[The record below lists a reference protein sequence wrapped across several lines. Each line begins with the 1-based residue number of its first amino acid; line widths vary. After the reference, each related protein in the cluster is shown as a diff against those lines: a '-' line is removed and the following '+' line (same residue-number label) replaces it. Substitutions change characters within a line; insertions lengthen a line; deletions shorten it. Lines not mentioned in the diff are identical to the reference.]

1 MTAGRLALLLLAA
14 TPAVAVAFQNP
25 QIEPVL
31 VDLKLGRLASRT
43 VPAHRS
49 GDTPLIPLFQFLE
62 LAELGRKQ
70 GADGSL
76 TTTLQPGN
84 VTVTVDPGRRRLV
97 VAGEERPLGPTEL
110 LVQNGEIFV
119 STSVLSRIAD
129 LRWQTSWADLEVV
142 LANPE
147 NLPIARRYRRE
158 AVAAA
163 RLATVPGVEV
173 QGWLRDPPSVVDGV
187 VADYNVL
194 VPTDPGPDGGSY
206 AFGMGLNVLNGS
218 LEGRVQNQ
226 GSVKEGNV
234 RVDVGWTKVWRDNRW
249 LSQVRLGDGYSSGP
263 RIRALRG
270 VAVGNVPFRRPAI
283 VGELPFAGTLGPGW
297 QVEAYRGGRLISFD
311 SVNTLG
317 QYSID
322 VPIQY
327 GENPVDF
334 LAYGP
339 FGEVRQFSQTYRVPV
354 DVVPAGRFEYGVSL
368 GACRAEAPC
377 QATGNLDARYGLST
391 RWTIEG
397 GVDQFWRDTLPDLL
411 HPYIGITGTL
421 TNAIG
426 IEAEVVN
433 DAVARGLLRIEPSVG
448 FQFLAE
454 ATRFAEDVTSP
465 ILTPEGRRQQ
475 YTLFSRVQPFG
486 SNQGWFYLDASVDW
500 IKAVAENSTT
510 ARLGASFQPGQIRLI
525 PSFRWRTATRLP
537 DGVTTTQRT
546 WGVNAVVL
554 PLQQL
559 GRVLGQVTLRGN
571 IDLDT
576 PFDPYAVSAYASRPL
591 SRYLRLELGGSWFRG
606 ERASLSAFF
615 TANLPQA
622 RAYTT
627 VERPATGE
635 VRATEFVQGSLLY
648 DRAFQKVSLSPG
660 PAIQQGAVSGRVFMD
675 MNDDGKFNPGEYVL
689 PDVRVTVGINS
700 ERTNQQGEFRISQLP
715 AYERLLASI
724 DTTTLASPLWLPA
737 FGAIEFETQPNR
749 FVTLNIP
756 VLSGGVIDGRVMRQA
771 PEGNVPVPGATLI
784 LRHLK
789 SGRTRSITT
798 FSDGGFYALSI
809 RPGEWEIRVD
819 PSVVARFGTRSDPVY
834 FNIKPTLQG
843 ESLSGITL
851 QIR

>member
-1 MTAGRLALLLLAA
+1 MTTGRLALLLLVA
-14 TPAVAVAFQNP
+14 TPAVAAAFQDP
-25 QIEPVL
+25 LIEPVL

-49 GDTPLIPLFQFLE
+49 GDTALIPLLQFLE

-76 TTTLQPGN
+76 TTTLQPAN
-84 VTVTVDPGRRRLV
+84 VVVTVDPRRRRML
-97 VAGEERPLGPTEL
+97 VAGQERRLDATDF
-110 LVQNGEIFV
+110 LVQNGELFV
-119 STSVLSRIAD
+119 STAVLSSVAD

-158 AVAAA
+158 ALAMA
-163 RLATVPGVEV
+163 RLVTMPGVEA
-173 QGWLRDPPSVVDGV
+173 QGWLRDPPSPVDGV

-206 AFGMGLNVLNGS
+206 AFGLGLNVLNGS

-226 GSVKEGNV
+226 GSVQAGEV
-234 RVDVGWTKVWRDNRW
+234 RLDLGWTRVWRDDRW
-249 LSQVRLGDGYSSGP
+249 LSQLRLGDGYSSGP
-263 RIRALRG
+263 RLRALRG
-270 VAVGNVPFRRPAI
+270 IALGNVPFRRPAI

-334 LAYGP
+334 IAYGP

-368 GACRAEAPC
+368 GACRYEAPC
-377 QATGNLDARYGLST
+377 QATANLDARYGVSA
-391 RWTIEG
+391 RWTVQG
-397 GVDQFWRDTLPDLL
+397 GVDQFWRDTLPDLF
-411 HPYIGITGTL
+411 HPYAGITGTL

-433 DAVARGLLRIEPSVG
+433 DAVLRGLLRIEPSVG
-448 FQFLAE
+448 FLFLAE
-454 ATRFAEDVTSP
+454 ATRFAGSVRSP
-465 ILTPEGRRQQ
+465 ILTPDGRNRQ

-486 SNQGWFYLDASVDW
+486 SNQGWFYLDGSVDW
-500 IKAVAENSTT
+500 IEAEAEQSTT
-510 ARLGASFQPGQIRLI
+510 ARLGASIQPGQIRLL
-525 PSFRWRTATRLP
+525 PSFRWRTTRPL
-537 DGVTTTQRT
+537 DGPTTTKTT

-554 PLQQL
+554 PLQRL
-559 GRVLGQVTLRGN
+559 GPVLGQVTLRGN

-576 PFDPYAVSAYASRPL
+576 PFDPYAVSAYLSRPMG
-591 SRYLRLELGGSWFRG
+591 RYLRLELGGSWFRS

-627 VERPATGE
+627 VERPPTGDL
-635 VRATEFVQGSLLY
+635 RATEFLQGSVLY
-648 DRAFQKVSLSPG
+648 DRAFQQVALSAG

-675 MNDDGKFNPGEYVL
+675 MNEDGKYTDGEYVL
-689 PDVRVTVGINS
+689 PDVRVTVGITS
-700 ERTNQQGEFRISQLP
+700 QRTNQQGEFRVTQLP
-715 AYERLLASI
+715 GYERLLAAV

-749 FVTLNIP
+749 FITLNIP
-756 VLSGGVIDGRVMRQA
+756 VLSGGVIDGRLIRRA
-771 PEGNVPVPGATLI
+771 PEGTVPVPGATLI

-789 SGRTRSITT
+789 TGRTRTITT

-809 RPGEWEIRVD
+809 RPGEWEIQVD
-819 PSVVARFGTRSDPVY
+819 PAVVARFGTRADPVY
-834 FNIKPTLQG
+834 FNIKQTLQG

>member
-14 TPAVAVAFQNP
+14 TPAVATAIQDP

-31 VDLKLGRLASRT
+31 VELKIGRLANRT

-49 GDTPLIPLFQFLE
+49 GDTPLIPLLQFLE

-70 GADGSL
+70 GADGSI

-84 VTVTVDPGRRRLV
+84 RIVTIDPGRRRLI
-97 VAGEERPLGPTEL
+97 AGGQERPLGASDF
-110 LVQNGEIFV
+110 LVQNGELFV
-119 STSVLSRIAD
+119 STSVLSSVAD
-129 LRWQTSWADLEVV
+129 LRWQANWADLEVV
-142 LANPE
+142 LTNPE

-158 AVAAA
+158 ALAAA
-163 RLATVPGVEV
+163 RLARTPGVEA
-173 QGWLRDPPSVVDGV
+173 QGWLRDPPSPVDGA

-206 AFGMGLNVLNGS
+206 AFGLGLNVLNGS

-226 GSVKEGNV
+226 GPVTAGDV
-234 RVDVGWTKVWRDNRW
+234 RVDLGWTKVWRDNRW
-249 LSQVRLGDGYSSGP
+249 LSQLRLGDGYSSGP
-263 RIRALRG
+263 RLRALRG
-270 VAVGNVPFRRPAI
+270 IALGNVPFRRPAI

-354 DVVPAGRFEYGVSL
+354 DVVPAGRLEYGVSL

-377 QATGNLDARYGLST
+377 QATGNADVRYGLST
-391 RWTIEG
+391 RWTVQG
-397 GVDQFWRDTLPDLL
+397 GVDQFWRDTLPNLF
-411 HPYIGITGTL
+411 HPYVGITGTI

-426 IEAEVVN
+426 IEAELVN

-454 ATRFAEDVTSP
+454 ATRFADGVPSP
-465 ILTPEGRRQQ
+465 ILTPEGRKEQ
-475 YTLFSRVQPFG
+475 YTLFSRIQPFG
-486 SNQGWFYLDASVDW
+486 ANEGWFYLDGSVDW
-500 IKAVAENSTT
+500 IKAEAENSTT
-510 ARLGASFQPGQIRLI
+510 ARLGASVQPGQIRLI
-525 PSFRWRTATRLP
+525 PSFRWRTRRP
-537 DGVTTTQRT
+537 PGGPSTTTTT

-554 PLQQL
+554 PLQSL
-559 GRVLGQVTLRGN
+559 GSVLGQVTLRGN
-571 IDLDT
+571 IDLDS
-576 PFDPYAVSAYASRPL
+576 PFDPYAVSAYVSRPL
-591 SRYLRLELGGSWFRG
+591 GRYLRLELGGSWFRG

-615 TANLPQA
+615 TANLPQT

-627 VERPATGE
+627 IERPATGN
-635 VRATEFVQGSLLY
+635 VRATEFLQGSVLY
-648 DRAFQKVSLSPG
+648 DRAFQKIALSPG
-660 PAIQQGAVSGRVFMD
+660 PTIQQGAVSGRVFMD
-675 MNDDGKFNPGEYVL
+675 MNEDGKYNDGEYVL
-689 PDVRVTVGINS
+689 PDVRVTIGINS
-700 ERTNQQGEFRISQLP
+700 QRTNQQGEFRVSQLP
-715 AYERLLASI
+715 GYERLLASI

-756 VLSGGVIDGRVMRQA
+756 VLSGGVIDGRLMRRT

-789 SGRTRSITT
+789 TGQTRLITT

-819 PSVVARFGTRSDPVY
+819 PSVVSRLGTRADPVY
-834 FNIKPTLQG
+834 FNIKQALQG